1 MGGAVAAAGDYLM
14 LPIKAAV
21 NKYSLSLV
29 NNDTKFSLSRLGNDA
44 EVLGVAMLIRKKIL
58 GL

>member
-1 MGGAVAAAGDYLM
+1 MAAAGDYLM